1 MTRTLRASPLLLAL
15 VLALAACSNE
25 RLHVHATGLVLQ
37 VGDTARIRASTLYQP
52 HHDPQEVAAE
62 SLAFAVSDPGVASIG
77 PDGVLTARQP
87 GRVRVSVR
95 TRDLEDSATVVVRGP
110 AHPGAAFR
118 ALDAGALGTCALGAE
133 GRAFCWGVNIAGE
146 LGTGSS
152 RNLTATTAPV
162 AVRGE
167 APLAEVGVGEGYA
180 CALTR
185 QGEAYCWGGN
195 LFGQLGEGTDDWRTS
210 PARVKTEERFA
221 SLAVGEDHAC
231 ALTADGRAL
240 CWGGNYY
247 GALGDGTREH
257 RSTPT
262 PVRTEL
268 RFSRLAAGNDFTCGL
283 ARGGAAHCWGSDGG
297 GQLGSAE
304 TDSASVPIPVSG
316 GHRFT
321 ALASG
326 GAHTCGITAG
336 GAALCWGANHHGQL
350 GTGQGGTGAQG
361 EQSQVP
367 VPVASAPRLARI
379 VAGEAHTCALAAQG
393 EAWCW
398 GEGAD
403 GQLGDGGHARRTR
416 PVRVAGGIP
425 FRALSAGRAHT
436 CGLAADG
443 AAWCWGR
450 NETGELGSGSTR
462 GSAVPVRVAAP
473 LP

>member
-1 MTRTLRASPLLLAL
+1 MTRSLRAFPLFPAL

-62 SLAFAVSDPGVASIG
+62 SLAFSVSDPGVAAIG
-77 PDGVLTARQP
+77 PGGVLTARRP

-95 TRDLEDSATVVVRGP
+95 TRDLEDSATVVVRAAGS
-110 AHPGAAFR
+110 PGAAFR

-133 GRAFCWGVNIAGE
+133 GRAFCWGANGSGE

-152 RNLTATTAPV
+152 RNLTATPAPV
-162 AVRGE
+162 AVRAE
-167 APLAEVGVGEGYA
+167 APLDEVGAGEGYA
-180 CALTR
+180 CALQ
-185 QGEAYCWGGN
+185 QGEAFCWGGN

-221 SLAVGEDHAC
+221 SLFVGDDHAC
-231 ALTADGRAL
+231 ALTPDGRAL

-268 RFSRLAAGNDFTCGL
+268 RFSLLAAGDDFTCAL
-283 ARGGAAHCWGSDGG
+283 ARDGSAHCWGSDGG
-297 GQLGSAE
+297 GQLGSPEA
-304 TDSASVPIPVSG
+304 DSASVPIPVSG

-321 ALASG
+321 ALAAG
-326 GAHTCGITAG
+326 GAHVCGITAQ
-336 GAALCWGANHHGQL
+336 GAALCWGANHRGQL
-350 GTGQGGTGAQG
+350 GTGQGGTDTRG
-361 EQSQVP
+361 ERSEVP
-367 VPVASAPRLARI
+367 VPVAGAPRPARI
-379 VAGEAHTCALAAQG
+379 AVGETHTCALTPTG

-398 GEGAD
+398 GEGED
-403 GQLGDGGHARRTR
+403 GQLGDGARARRTR
-416 PVRVAGGIP
+416 PVRVAGGIA

-436 CGLAADG
+436 CGIAADG

-450 NETGELGSGSTR
+450 NDQGQLGSGTLR

-473 LP
+473 L